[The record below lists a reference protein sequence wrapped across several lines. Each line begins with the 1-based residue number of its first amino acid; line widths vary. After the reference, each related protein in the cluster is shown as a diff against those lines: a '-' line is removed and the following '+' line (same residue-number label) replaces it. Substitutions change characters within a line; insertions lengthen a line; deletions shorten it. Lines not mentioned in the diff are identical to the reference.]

1 MFKKGEKPPTKGGK
15 AKKKKARKPLPVFK
29 PPEDFKAA
37 FIEVKLRIG
46 KDGVLED
53 CSARRYA
60 GRTDTDNVKVLPMQL
75 YDVRTMLRIGMR
87 LAGPN
92 FIRNEGKRLPGNS
105 VAVMLIR
112 VGTKS
117 DTGGLVTRVRDIKFQ
132 EGRDGKMKTLNRKSP
147 IFRALRKANRL
158 LPGAF
163 TMMKPFPSKAEYKAL
178 TEEPAEK

>member
-1 MFKKGEKPPTKGGK
+1 MFQKGQKPPVKGK

-46 KDGVLED
+46 KDGIIED
-53 CSARRYA
+53 CTARRYA

-75 YDVRTMLRIGMR
+75 YDMRTMLRIGMR
-87 LAGPN
+87 LAGAN

-105 VAVMLIR
+105 TAVMLIR
-112 VGTKS
+112 VGTNSKT
-117 DTGGLVTRVRDIKFQ
+117 DGLVTRVREIKFQ
-132 EGRDGKMKTLNRKSP
+132 EGRDGKMRTLNRKNP
-147 IFRALRKANRL
+147 IFRALRKANRV

-163 TMMKPFPSKAEYKAL
+163 TTMKPFPTKAEYRAL
-178 TEEPAEK
+178 TEPAEKE